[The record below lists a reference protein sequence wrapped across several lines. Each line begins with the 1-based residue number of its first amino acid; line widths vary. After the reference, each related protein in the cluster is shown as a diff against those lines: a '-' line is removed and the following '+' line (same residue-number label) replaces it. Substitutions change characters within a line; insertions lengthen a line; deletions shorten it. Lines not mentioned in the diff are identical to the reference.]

1 MQDSPSK
8 FVDVNGLIKEKNPT
22 VHKLIPNWVI
32 RYLSEKVIYESLLN
46 EIMSNHQESLNF
58 DFCRLLCEKFG
69 IRVKIEGEENIPK
82 NGGVIFAAN
91 HPLGGMDAIAV
102 MSAIDNHRKDV
113 KFLVNDLLLNIPQLR
128 GIFVGVNKFGNTA
141 REGIKAVDQAFAGD
155 SALFIFPAGMVS
167 RMTRYKVIRDLDW
180 KKTFITKSK
189 KYNKHVIPVHISGRL
204 SRRFYFVA
212 RLRKFFRIKM
222 NIEML
227 LLAQETIKQEGN
239 TIVIKYGKPIDS
251 KTFDRTKKDQDWAYD
266 IKSKVYQ
273 LKE

>member
-1 MQDSPSK
+1 MQNSPSK

-32 RYLSEKVIYESLLN
+32 RYLSEKVIHESLLN
-46 EIMSNHQESLNF
+46 EIMSKHQESYNF
-58 DFCRLLCEKFG
+58 DFCRLLCQKFG
-69 IRVKIEGEENIPK
+69 IQVKIEGEENIPK
-82 NGGVIFAAN
+82 KGGVIFAAN

-102 MSAIDNHRKDV
+102 MSAIDIYRKDV

-141 REGIKAVDQAFAGD
+141 REGIKAVDEAFSGD

-167 RMTRYKVIRDLDW
+167 RMTRHRLIRDLDW

-189 KYNKHVIPVHISGRL
+189 KYDKPVVPVYISGRL
-204 SRRFYFVA
+204 SKRFYFIA
-212 RLRKFFRIKM
+212 RLRKYLRIKM

-227 LLAQETIKQEGN
+227 FLAQETIKQKGN
-239 TIVIKYGKPIDS
+239 TVVIKYGQPIDS
-251 KTFDRTKKDQDWAYD
+251 KTFNQTKKDQDWAHD
-266 IKSKVYQ
+266 IKSKVYK
-273 LKE
+273 LND

>member
-1 MQDSPSK
+1 
-8 FVDVNGLIKEKNPT
+8 
-22 VHKLIPNWVI
+22 
-32 RYLSEKVIYESLLN
+32 
-46 EIMSNHQESLNF
+46 
-58 DFCRLLCEKFG
+58 
-69 IRVKIEGEENIPK
+69 
-82 NGGVIFAAN
+82 
-91 HPLGGMDAIAV
+91 
-102 MSAIDNHRKDV
+102 
-113 KFLVNDLLLNIPQLR
+113 
-128 GIFVGVNKFGNTA
+128 
-141 REGIKAVDQAFAGD
+141 
-155 SALFIFPAGMVS
+155 MVS

-189 KYNKHVIPVHISGRL
+189 KYNKPVVPVHISGRL
-204 SRRFYFVA
+204 SRRFYFVS

>member
-22 VHKLIPNWVI
+22 IHKLIPNWVI
-32 RYLSEKVIYESLLN
+32 RYLSEKVIHESLLN
-46 EIMSNHQESLNF
+46 EIMSKHQESYNF
-58 DFCRLLCEKFG
+58 DFCRLLCQKFG
-69 IRVKIEGEENIPK
+69 IQVKIEGEENIPTK
-82 NGGVIFAAN
+82 GGVIFAAN

-102 MSAIDNHRKDV
+102 MSAIDIYRKDV

-141 REGIKAVDQAFAGD
+141 REGIKAVDEAFSGD

-167 RMTRYKVIRDLDW
+167 RMTRHRLIRDLDW

-189 KYNKHVIPVHISGRL
+189 KYDKPVVPVYISGRL
-204 SRRFYFVA
+204 SKRFYFIA
-212 RLRKFFRIKM
+212 RLRKYLRIKM

-227 LLAQETIKQEGN
+227 FLAQETIKQKGN
-239 TIVIKYGKPIDS
+239 TVVIKYGQPIDS
-251 KTFDRTKKDQDWAYD
+251 KTFNQTKKDQDWAHD
-266 IKSKVYQ
+266 IKSKVYK
-273 LKE
+273 LND